1 MTFDPAGMIS
11 DIHHILE
18 LQYESDK
25 RKGPVSAKK
34 ICVYQ
39 VYSIIRRRLHT
50 TNFLRQ
56 KPRNS
61 NSQIMHIANMISAT
75 STFLLI
81 S

>member
-34 ICVYQ
+34 YACIKC
-39 VYSIIRRRLHT
+39 IRLSGGDYT
-50 TNFLRQ
+50 Q
-56 KPRNS
+56 
-61 NSQIMHIANMISAT
+61 QIFYVKNRVI
-75 STFLLI
+75 LI
-81 S
+81 HKLCTLPT